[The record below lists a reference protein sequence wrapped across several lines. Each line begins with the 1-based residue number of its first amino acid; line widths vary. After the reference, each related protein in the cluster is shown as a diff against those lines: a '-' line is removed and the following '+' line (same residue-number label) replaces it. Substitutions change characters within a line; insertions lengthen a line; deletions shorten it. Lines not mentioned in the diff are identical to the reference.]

1 MENPKPRCGTGHNA
15 SKSSK
20 RVGGAIDSEVNSFA
34 ESKLGYAG
42 GADSRPWKYHKPF
55 RSEAKKFVYNTCT
68 QLRVAK
74 STKLRLDKIGNS
86 FKINIK
92 NLF

>member
-20 RVGGAIDSEVNSFA
+20 RVGGAIDSKVNSLA

-74 STKLRLDKIGNS
+74 NTMLRLDKIGNS
-86 FKINIK
+86 YF
-92 NLF
+92 

>member
-74 STKLRLDKIGNS
+74 STKLRLDMIGNS
-86 FKINIK
+86 FKN
-92 NLF
+92 NRFS